1 MAMMRLEEPSSR
13 ELGSSWG
20 PRRGLSAR
28 VAMVLTFAL
37 PCAARVSP
45 ACGPVPPQREEDYRH
60 SRPDRDGH
68 VRSSHVARVSKRF
81 KTCLSVL

>member
-60 SRPDRDGH
+60 AHDPTATGTCETH
-68 VRSSHVARVSKRF
+68 TSHVCRSV
-81 KTCLSVL
+81 LSVL

>member
-45 ACGPVPPQREEDYRH
+45 ACGPVPPQREERL
-60 SRPDRDGH
+60 SSLTTRPR
-68 VRSSHVARVSKRF
+68 RARAKLTRR
-81 KTCLSVL
+81 TCVEAF